1 MTATVVTTSA
11 ALSKKK
17 KEYPGVRR
25 PVSAPATRTRCGFL
39 DSSVFSLALLS
50 QSLPSRVSP
59 FYTRRSAL
67 RLARCSKVP
76 VIGSLSG
83 SRLDSPSRPLTV
95 PLLAP
100 FLLAAGVS
108 PCAAFFPGL
117 AVLADASAAF
127 AIVSHPNSIQIFF
140 TTLCR
145 VLRFVFQQSPTCAN
159 TSQLNLY
166 RNASGPVVSH
176 ACSRRCHH

>member
-17 KEYPGVRR
+17 
-25 PVSAPATRTRCGFL
+25 T
-39 DSSVFSLALLS
+39 
-50 QSLPSRVSP
+50 P

-83 SRLDSPSRPLTV
+83 SPLDSPSRPLTV

-127 AIVSHPNSIQIFF
+127 AIVSHPNSIQIFYF
-140 TTLCR
+140 TALCR